1 MDLSMSWAIYGAR
14 KNQMAWPM
22 HEFYSDTQTRPT
34 RAMREAAL
42 EVPLGDERHDA
53 DPSTL
58 DLCSRVAEMLGMEA
72 ALFLPSGTMC
82 NEIAIAV
89 HTRPGDEV
97 ICTRE
102 SHIIFAESG
111 GPAALSGVMMHP
123 IDGERGQMTPEQVAA
138 AIRPRSAHAPRSRLL
153 VAEQTANLAGGAIW
167 PLEKLNTVA
176 SVAKEAG
183 LATHLDGARILNA
196 QVATGISAADYARGF
211 DSAWVAFTKGL
222 GCPVGAVLAGSREFV
237 AEAWL
242 LKRRWGG
249 AMRQTGV
256 LTAMCLYALDHHV
269 ARLAEDHTLAKS
281 IGERLA
287 TLPAI
292 KAVMPVE
299 TNIVIVDLAEQAPDA
314 RETALRLR
322 QKNVTVTVV
331 GSRRLRMVTHLDVGP
346 ADADALIAALSE
358 IT

>member
-1 MDLSMSWAIYGAR
+1 
-14 KNQMAWPM
+14 M
-22 HEFYSDTQTRPT
+22 HDFYSDTQSRPT

-42 EVPLGDERHDA
+42 DTPLGDERHDA

-58 DLCSRVAEMLGMEA
+58 ELCARVADMLGMEA
-72 ALFLPSGTMC
+72 AVFLPSGTMC

-123 IDGERGQMTPEQVAA
+123 IDGERGMLTQEQLAG

-167 PLEKLNTVA
+167 PLAQLNGVA
-176 SVAKEAG
+176 AAAKAAG
-183 LATHLDGARILNA
+183 LATHLDGARLLNA
-196 QVATGISAADYARGF
+196 QVATGIPAAEYARGF
-211 DSAWVAFTKGL
+211 DSAWIAFTKGL
-222 GCPVGAVLAGSREFV
+222 GCPVGAVLAGSGDFV
-237 AEAWL
+237 EKAWL

-269 ARLAEDHTLAKS
+269 DRLTDDHALAQSIAARLLD
-281 IGERLA
+281 
-287 TLPAI
+287 LPIIAH
-292 KAVMPVE
+292 VLPVE
-299 TNIVIVDLAEQAPDA
+299 TNIVIADLTQQAPDA
-314 RETALRLR
+314 RETSRLLRE
-322 QKNVTVTVV
+322 KNVTVTVV
-331 GSRRLRMVTHLDVGP
+331 GHRRIRIVTHLDVGP
-346 ADADALIAALSE
+346 ADADALILALAAVSRQS
-358 IT
+358 

>member
-1 MDLSMSWAIYGAR
+1 MYRQNLFTEMAGSM
-14 KNQMAWPM
+14 
-22 HEFYSDTQTRPT
+22 HDFYSDTQSRPT

-42 EVPLGDERHDA
+42 DIPLGDERHDA

-58 DLCSRVAEMLGMEA
+58 ELCARVADMLGMEA
-72 ALFLPSGTMC
+72 AVFLPSGTMC

-89 HTRPGDEV
+89 HTSPGDEV

-123 IDGERGQMTPEQVAA
+123 VDGKRGMLTREQLSD

-167 PLEKLNTVA
+167 PLDQLNTVA
-176 SVAKEAG
+176 SAAKAAG
-183 LATHLDGARILNA
+183 LATHLDGARLLNA
-196 QVATGISAADYARGF
+196 QVATGIPARDFARGF
-211 DSAWVAFTKGL
+211 DSAWIAFTKGL
-222 GCPVGAVLAGSREFV
+222 GCPVGAVLAGSRGFV
-237 AEAWL
+237 EEAWL

-269 ARLAEDHTLAKS
+269 ERLAEDHLLAQS
-281 IGERLA
+281 IAARLA
-287 TLPAI
+287 DLPIIAS
-292 KAVMPVE
+292 VMPVE
-299 TNIVIVDLAEQAPDA
+299 TNIVIADLDPQAPDA
-314 RETALRLR
+314 RETSRLLRE
-322 QKNVTVTVV
+322 KNVTVTVV
-331 GSRRLRMVTHLDVGP
+331 GNRRIRMVTHLDVGP
-346 ADADALIAALSE
+346 MDADALISALGAISRGR
-358 IT
+358 

>member
-1 MDLSMSWAIYGAR
+1 
-14 KNQMAWPM
+14 M
-22 HEFYSDTQTRPT
+22 HDFYSDTQTRPT

-42 EVPLGDERHDA
+42 DVPLGDERHDA
-53 DPSTL
+53 DPSTSQ
-58 DLCSRVAEMLGMEA
+58 LCARVADMLGMDA

-123 IDGERGQMTPEQVAA
+123 IDSARGMLTTDQLNA

-167 PLEKLNTVA
+167 PLDQLNDVA
-176 SVAKEAG
+176 SAAREAG

-196 QVATGISAADYARGF
+196 QVATGIPAAEYARGF
-211 DSAWVAFTKGL
+211 DSAWIAFTKGL
-222 GCPVGAVLAGSREFV
+222 GCPVGAVLAGSRDFV
-237 AEAWL
+237 ADAWL

-269 ARLAEDHTLAKS
+269 TRLAEDHALART
-281 IGERLA
+281 IAERVVE
-287 TLPAI
+287 LPI
-292 KAVMPVE
+292 ITRVLPVE
-299 TNIVIVDLAEQAPDA
+299 TNIVIADLADRAPDA
-314 RETALRLR
+314 RETARQLRE
-322 QKNVTVTVV
+322 KDVTVTVV
-331 GSRRLRMVTHLDVGP
+331 GSRRLRIVTHLEVGP

-358 IT
+358 VA

>member
-1 MDLSMSWAIYGAR
+1 MELPSAAGQ
-14 KNQMAWPM
+14 NQMAGPM
-22 HEFYSDTQTRPT
+22 HDFYSDTQTRPT

-42 EVPLGDERHDA
+42 EVPVGDERHDA
-53 DPSTL
+53 DPSTTE
-58 DLCSRVAEMLGMEA
+58 LCARVAKMLGMEA

-123 IDGERGQMTPEQVAA
+123 IDSERGQLTPEQLNA

-167 PLEKLNTVA
+167 PLDKLNA
-176 SVAKEAG
+176 IAFAAQEAG
-183 LATHLDGARILNA
+183 LATHLDGARLLNA
-196 QVATGISAADYARGF
+196 QVATGISAAEYARGF
-211 DSAWVAFTKGL
+211 DSAWIAFTKGL
-222 GCPVGAVLAGSREFV
+222 GCPVGAVLAGSRDFV
-237 AEAWL
+237 ADAWL

-269 ARLAEDHTLAKS
+269 ARMAEDHALAMS
-281 IGERLA
+281 IGKRLA
-287 TLPAI
+287 DLPVI
-292 KAVMPVE
+292 KAVLPVE
-299 TNIVIVDLAEQAPDA
+299 TNIVIADLAEQAPDA
-314 RETALRLR
+314 RETARLLR

-331 GSRRLRMVTHLDVGP
+331 GSRRLRIVTHLDVGP
-346 ADADALIAALSE
+346 ADAEALIAALSE
-358 IT
+358 VAC

>member
-1 MDLSMSWAIYGAR
+1 
-14 KNQMAWPM
+14 M
-22 HEFYSDTQTRPT
+22 HDFYSDTQTRPT
-34 RAMREAAL
+34 RAMQEAAL
-42 EVPLGDERHDA
+42 DAPLGDERHDA
-53 DPSTL
+53 DPPTL
-58 DLCSRVAEMLGMEA
+58 ALCARVAGLLGMEA

-123 IDGERGQMTPEQVAA
+123 VDGARGMLTVDQLHA

-167 PLEKLNTVA
+167 PLGQLNAVA
-176 SVAKEAG
+176 MAAREAG
-183 LATHLDGARILNA
+183 LATHLDGARLLNA
-196 QVATGISAADYARGF
+196 QVATGVPAADYARGF
-211 DSAWVAFTKGL
+211 DSAWIAFTKGL
-222 GCPVGAVLAGSREFV
+222 GCPVGAVLAGSAAFV
-237 AEAWL
+237 QDAWL

-269 ARLAEDHTLAKS
+269 ARLAEDHALAQS
-281 IGERLA
+281 IGARLA
-287 TLPAI
+287 ALPAI
-292 KAVMPVE
+292 ARVMPVE
-299 TNIVIVDLAEQAPDA
+299 TNIVIADLADAAPDA
-314 RETALRLR
+314 RETARRLR
-322 QKNVTVTVV
+322 DRNVTATVI
-331 GSRRLRMVTHLDVGP
+331 GARRLRMVTHLDVGP
-346 ADADALIAALSE
+346 ADADALIAAMGA
-358 IT
+358 IA